1 MNKEITKAVALFNWI
16 SARRMNDKKIGE
28 LSMSD
33 ILEMVKFLSEGGED
47 ATH

>member
-1 MNKEITKAVALFNWI
+1 MSKEVTKAVALFNWI
-16 SARRMNDKKIGE
+16 SSRRMNDKKIGE

-33 ILEMVKFLSEGGED
+33 ILEMVKFLTEGGSD